1 MADRDWFD
9 DFMDYKLSTSSEPN
23 VPTSNGGCLPLILGA
38 IAVLWVIT
46 TLFG

>member
-9 DFMDYKLSTSSEPN
+9 DFMDYKLSTSSGSN
-23 VPTSNGGCLPLILGA
+23 VPTSNDGCLPLILGA
-38 IAVLWVIT
+38 IAVLWLLS